1 MHTISQIHLL
11 NKQKGK
17 VMNIK
22 EIEKELGELEDIIQG
37 TEISLDYSNPF
48 LSERCQVSDEEYE
61 RYKKAVER
69 RAFLTAELEKIPKG
83 VHYEDEKNFKTDKKK
98 NMAYWDEIDDIILR
112 AVKDIIAWSTS
123 EKKLT
128 EENEEEDD
136 ILNISKEALDIIIPR
151 LRSVGYEFPFVEEE
165 TAKANVIKFIFPLFP
180 AMHAY
185 NGYWYDITSDML
197 PEYQELLEN
206 EMLGCQGVITC
217 GGGMEQLFDEN
228 TDVKSKLKSII
239 WGFEEF
245 GGKLYGVVTVELTDS
260 IDEKGIEDLKE
271 WISGQNSDGLGEI
284 LEEKVFD
291 VDGGRLSISLWEYD
305 RYFIYTEEE
314 FRMFQKE
321 GKI

>member
-22 EIEKELGELEDIIQG
+22 EIEKELDKLEGVINSVELA
-37 TEISLDYSNPF
+37 LDYS
-48 LSERCQVSDEEYE
+48 LGEISDSEYAEYQA
-61 RYKKAVER
+61 AVER
-69 RAFLTAELEKIPKG
+69 RKVLTAELEKIPKS
-83 VHYEDEKNFKTDKKK
+83 VHFEDEKNFKTDKRK
-98 NMAYWDEIDDIILR
+98 NMAYWDEIDDIVLR
-112 AVKDIIAWSTS
+112 AIKDIIALSTS

-165 TAKANVIKFIFPLFP
+165 TAKANVVKFIFPLFP
-180 AMHAY
+180 AMDAY
-185 NGYWYDITSDML
+185 DSYWYDITSDML
-197 PEYQELLEN
+197 PEYQELLED
-206 EMLGCQGVITC
+206 EMAGCQDVIAC

-228 TDVKSKLKSII
+228 EDVKTKLKSIV

-245 GGKLYGVVTVELTDS
+245 DSKLYGVVTVELTDT
-260 IDEKGIEDLKE
+260 INEQGIADLKE

-284 LEEKVFD
+284 FEETDFD
-291 VDGGRLSISLWEYD
+291 VDGGRLSVSLWEYS
-305 RYFIYTEEE
+305 RYFIYTEDE
-314 FRMFQKE
+314 FQHLRKR
-321 GKI
+321 GAYLG